1 MRVEAIAIIR
11 TAAQEGHWQA
21 AAWLLERS
29 DPDQWGRRV
38 VTQEGRVDITSG
50 GEPVQNATI
59 ESMTRLFQQIGQRE
73 REQREK
79 E

>member
-1 MRVEAIAIIR
+1 
-11 TAAQEGHWQA
+11 
-21 AAWLLERS
+21 
-29 DPDQWGRRV
+29 V

>member
-1 MRVEAIAIIR
+1 VGDDGFSGIF
-11 TAAQEGHWQA
+11 
-21 AAWLLERS
+21 
-29 DPDQWGRRV
+29 
-38 VTQEGRVDITSG
+38 G